1 MRILTVLFVFCSL
14 LSFSQQS
21 TKHSFTIKRSATVN
35 FAEAT
40 EDWNIHLQHLEAP
53 KPGISGLRAELHAK
67 KLQIMEM
74 YPAQSGASGRAATT
88 EPPTLGNNFQGNTFQ
103 GVPNDNDMAI
113 SKDCVIVSV
122 TNSRI
127 HIYNS
132 VLEDQITYRSLGN
145 FASPLSVSGS
155 KFDPKVVYDPQNDRF
170 VMVFLNGFTY
180 QTSKIIVGFSQ
191 TSDPTGEWNLYALP
205 GNPLDNETWSDYPVI
220 GISGKDL
227 YIGINTFTN
236 GSSNNSGFTESCLW
250 QVGLRQGYL
259 GYQLVTNYFSDILTG
274 SKKIFNITPIAAAD
288 ESDAENMYLL
298 SNRNTD
304 LQNDTVFLL
313 EVTGR
318 VVDPN
323 TELIVKIFNADQ
335 PYILPVPAEQE
346 GTQWFD
352 TNDSRVLGGYYFNGR
367 IYFVQ
372 SCTDPNTGTS
382 AIYHGVID
390 NLQGNP
396 SMVSRI
402 YSEPNIYY
410 GYPNIS
416 WSGLTENDEESI
428 ISFNHSGETLAAGFS
443 AIYVDAGLEASE
455 RLQIRNGQSWV
466 NVLSDSLERWGDYS
480 GSQRLYDEPGKI
492 WAVGSYGTTQHG
504 HGTWMAELLSPNL
517 ISGVGEMETIQV
529 NATIFP
535 NPFAEQV
542 DVVFELQESS
552 FLRIEVVDIE
562 GRVVKLL
569 LEDRI
574 KAGKNRISF
583 NAEYLDAG
591 TYFLNAYGQ
600 NQLVF
605 SEKVIKQ

>member
-1 MRILTVLFVFCSL
+1 MRILTIIVVLFPF
-14 LSFSQQS
+14 LSFSQQA
-21 TKHSFTIKRSATVN
+21 TKHSFTIEKGATIN
-35 FAEAT
+35 FREAT
-40 EDWNIHLQHLEAP
+40 EDWDIHLQHLEAP

-74 YPAQSGASGRAATT
+74 YPAQNGASDRASSS
-88 EPPTLGNNFQGNTFQ
+88 EPPMLGNNFQGNTFQ

-113 SKDCVIVSV
+113 SKDSIIVSV

-127 HIYNS
+127 HIYNA

-180 QTSKIIVGFSQ
+180 QTSKIVVGFSQ

-205 GNPLDNETWSDYPVI
+205 GNPIDNETWADYPVI

-227 YIGINTFTN
+227 FIGINTFTN

-259 GYQLVTNYFSDILTG
+259 GYQLITNYYSNILSG
-274 SKKIFNITPIAAAD
+274 SKKIFNITPMKAAD
-288 ESDAENMYLL
+288 ISTAENMYLL

-304 LQNDTVFLL
+304 LENDTMFLL

-323 TELIVKIFNADQ
+323 TELIVKTLTADQ

-346 GTQWFD
+346 GNHWFD
-352 TNDSRVLGGYYFNGR
+352 TNDSRVLGGYVLNGK
-367 IYFVQ
+367 IHFVQ

-382 AIYHGVID
+382 AIYHGVIGGINGLPD
-390 NLQGNP
+390 
-396 SMVSRI
+396 MVSRI

-416 WSGLTENDEESI
+416 WSGLDQNDEQSI

-443 AIYVDAGLEASE
+443 AISVNSSLEPSE
-455 RLQIRNGQSWV
+455 RLQIKNGQSWV
-466 NVLSDSLERWGDYS
+466 NVLTDTLERWGDYS
-480 GSQRLYDEPGKI
+480 GSQRLYDEPGKV
-492 WAVGSYGTTQHG
+492 WAVGSFGTAQHR
-504 HGTWMAELLSPNL
+504 HATWIAELSSPDL
-517 ISGVGEMETIQV
+517 IAGISQSESFQV
-529 NATIFP
+529 EASIFP
-535 NPFAEQV
+535 NPFMEQM
-542 DVVFELQESS
+542 DVVFELQETSV
-552 FLRIEVVDIE
+552 LRLELVDIE
-562 GRVVKLL
+562 GRSVKLF

-574 KAGKNRISF
+574 KAGKNRLSF

-600 NQLVF
+600 NRLVF